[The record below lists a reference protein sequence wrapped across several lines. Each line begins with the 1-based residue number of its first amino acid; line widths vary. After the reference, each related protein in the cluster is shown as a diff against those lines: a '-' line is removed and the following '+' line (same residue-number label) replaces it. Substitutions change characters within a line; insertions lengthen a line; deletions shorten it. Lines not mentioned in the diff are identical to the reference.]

1 MNIDNNTLI
10 LIVLGIIVC
19 MSMTDKTEGF
29 RPRRRHRRRWRRRWN
44 RWNRG
49 WYPYYNYG
57 WGYPYY
63 YGYTEP
69 DVVVVKKEVKE
80 EPKPTPVPVAPTKT
94 TIDPTTMLV
103 IGGLFILFMM
113 SQQQNR
119 YF

>member
-29 RPRRRHRRRWRRRWN
+29 RPRRHRRRWRRRWN

-57 WGYPYY
+57 WGYPYN
-63 YGYTEP
+63 YGYTQP
-69 DVVVVKKEVKE
+69 DVVVVKEEVKE
-80 EPKPTPVPVAPTKT
+80 EPTPAPTPVAPTKT

-103 IGGLFILFMM
+103 IGGLFVLFMI